1 MRRDPS
7 LAVEAR
13 GQITTS
19 FRRELSMAAVKKGN
33 RTKRTV
39 KNRAK
44 VKQVAAKR
52 KRVRHQKSV
61 KKGMR
66 AR

>member
-1 MRRDPS
+1 MPHEQRTNVGPRE
-7 LAVEAR
+7 V
-13 GQITTS
+13 TT
-19 FRRELSMAAVKKGN
+19 MPVKRGN
-33 RTKRTV
+33 RKKRSI

-44 VKQVAAKR
+44 VKRVAARR

-61 KKGMR
+61 KRGMR

>member
-1 MRRDPS
+1 M
-7 LAVEAR
+7 
-13 GQITTS
+13 
-19 FRRELSMAAVKKGN
+19 AVKKGN
-33 RTKRTV
+33 RTKRSV

-44 VKQVAAKR
+44 VKQVAARR
-52 KRVRHQKSV
+52 KRVRHQKSA

>member
-1 MRRDPS
+1 
-7 LAVEAR
+7 
-13 GQITTS
+13 
-19 FRRELSMAAVKKGN
+19 MAAKKGN
-33 RTKRTV
+33 RTKKSV

-44 VKQVAAKR
+44 VKQVAARR
-52 KRVRHQKSV
+52 KRVRHQKTV

>member
-1 MRRDPS
+1 
-7 LAVEAR
+7 
-13 GQITTS
+13 
-19 FRRELSMAAVKKGN
+19 MAAKKGN

-44 VKQVAAKR
+44 GKQVAARR
-52 KRVRHQKSV
+52 KRVRHQKTI

>member
-1 MRRDPS
+1 
-7 LAVEAR
+7 
-13 GQITTS
+13 
-19 FRRELSMAAVKKGN
+19 MAAKKGN
-33 RTKRTV
+33 RTKRTI

-44 VKQVAAKR
+44 VKRVAARR

-61 KKGMR
+61 KRGMR

>member
-1 MRRDPS
+1 
-7 LAVEAR
+7 
-13 GQITTS
+13 
-19 FRRELSMAAVKKGN
+19 MAAVKKGN

>member
-1 MRRDPS
+1 
-7 LAVEAR
+7 
-13 GQITTS
+13 
-19 FRRELSMAAVKKGN
+19 MAAKKGN

-39 KNRAK
+39 KNRSHTK
-44 VKQVAAKR
+44 RVAAKR

-61 KKGMR
+61 KRGMR

>member
-1 MRRDPS
+1 
-7 LAVEAR
+7 
-13 GQITTS
+13 
-19 FRRELSMAAVKKGN
+19 MAASKGN

-44 VKQVAAKR
+44 SKQVAARR

-61 KKGMR
+61 RKGMR